1 MKKIF
6 LAVVAASL
14 ICMQTMSIYAVSD
27 GEVQNTS
34 DNSSE
39 ISTKEDENEKL
50 VKQIYD
56 LNKDIE
62 STKLEIAQLQQ
73 EIDNSNVTIKDLN
86 ADIKNNKELLKKRIR
101 AIYMSGSTS
110 NLEII
115 LGAENFTDLLNKM
128 DYVSVISKHNS
139 EMINT
144 LSQQIDSNKNSQ
156 RVLENSKKTLETK
169 NKELLKNKASF
180 EEILKANKEEL
191 NYLYAES
198 TEISDSLSDDNA
210 ADDQGLEGNIKSYY
224 SRLENEQ
231 ASELSSSSAA
241 SSSKPSSNKNQSSGS
256 SSSTP
261 SGSSQTPVI
270 KPTQPA
276 GSNDGSENVNS
287 DNNSNGGNNNT
298 STTGYI
304 WPVPGFYNLTSL
316 WNEDRG
322 SYNHGALDIAS
333 AGIDGANVVAA
344 RSGTVTSANND
355 CIHNWG
361 KDASCGCG
369 GGYGNYVMLDHGDGY
384 MTVYAHMSSIAVSI
398 GDYVEAGQ
406 LLGFVGSTGH
416 STGAHL
422 HFETRYDGVKY
433 NPMTEYPNLSITY

>member
-1 MKKIF
+1 MKKLF
-6 LAVVAASL
+6 LAAIAASL

-27 GEVQNTS
+27 QDVQNAS
-34 DNSSE
+34 NNSSE
-39 ISTKEDENEKL
+39 ISTKENENEKL
-50 VKQIYD
+50 IQQISD

-62 STKLEIAQLQQ
+62 ATKLEIAQLQQ

-86 ADIKNNKELLKKRIR
+86 SDIKTNKELLKKRIR

-115 LGAENFTDLLNKM
+115 LGAENFTDFLNKM
-128 DYVSVISKHNS
+128 DYISVISKHDS

-144 LSQQIDSNKNSQ
+144 LSQQIDSNKDSQ
-156 RVLENSKKTLETK
+156 KVLENSKKTFEAK
-169 NKELLKNKASF
+169 NKELLKNKESF
-180 EEILKANKEEL
+180 EEILKANKEKL
-191 NYLYAES
+191 NYLYAEN
-198 TEISDSLSDDNA
+198 TEISDNLSADNDAGYQSLES
-210 ADDQGLEGNIKSYY
+210 NIKSYY

-231 ASELSSSSAA
+231 ASESSSSSAA
-241 SSSKPSSNKNQSSGS
+241 SSSKPSSNKNQSSSS

-276 GSNDGSENVNS
+276 SSNDDSGNDNS

-344 RSGTVTSANND
+344 RAGTVTFANND

-369 GGYGNYVMLDHGDGY
+369 GGYGNFVMLDHGDGY
-384 MTVYAHMSSIAVSI
+384 MTVYAHMSSIAVST